1 MGSSLMAGRTG
12 ENDKGFWEQEEI
24 VVTHERLLKEMGYS
38 WDDPGLLP
46 DRWWETG
53 HSQKYIDEICRV
65 IEADIGSASFWA
77 LKDPRMCRLLP
88 LWQQVFARL
97 GVKPLYLHIFRN
109 PLEVAAS
116 LQHRDEI
123 PRPLALLLWF
133 QHNLEAVQNSAGSPR
148 RFLTFPQ
155 LLDHGESRLLHIFQE
170 WELSAYVKGVTDDP
184 DESPF
189 LNSLLRHHQVPDSEL
204 MTDQDVPH
212 LVKDLYQILLE
223 AAASGK
229 EPASEKL
236 DHIVQQYQ
244 QATSL
249 LMPWTGLSDQLRAL
263 LEKRDARIAELAPAL
278 KDAQHYVRA
287 RERDIEELNRQ
298 IEALGETIK
307 TLQMNSN

>member
-1 MGSSLMAGRTG
+1 
-12 ENDKGFWEQEEI
+12 
-24 VVTHERLLKEMGYS
+24 
-38 WDDPGLLP
+38 
-46 DRWWETG
+46 
-53 HSQKYIDEICRV
+53 
-65 IEADIGSASFWA
+65 
-77 LKDPRMCRLLP
+77 
-88 LWQQVFARL
+88 
-97 GVKPLYLHIFRN
+97 
-109 PLEVAAS
+109 
-116 LQHRDEI
+116 
-123 PRPLALLLWF
+123 
-133 QHNLEAVQNSAGSPR
+133 
-148 RFLTFPQ
+148 
-155 LLDHGESRLLHIFQE
+155 LLHIFQE